1 MRSKK
6 RPSKIRYLIVS
17 AFIVG
22 LACTTAFAAPPDDP
36 LTESPATEKYTVQ
49 LGTFKTVSAMKDLY
63 LQVPMKYRR
72 KTLVCHSGIHYTLR
86 CGSFAKKN
94 DSTPVFREFNDLG
107 LKPVVVKARLN
118 NCSPAD
124 TFFGDYDKEKGIGA
138 LPSLKRPR
146 PTPRKEG
153 VYTDLLDPKVKSY
166 LSKGEMSVLPEVTTK
181 VLLSNRDV
189 NRVTCMSGPI
199 KDIIYSKEKG
209 ITVKTDGNNAFVKF
223 LISRDPA
230 TGDMIYTKI
239 PSEFYVVCGKEGT
252 VYTLIAVPRDIPAQ
266 AVQLASDK
274 KDIKKNLSLFQGIP
288 FEKKV
293 LLLVKDTYR
302 DQIPDSFTV
311 KILNRPLNIFRDISI
326 SLKRQIN
333 ADGEGLDVKEYVL
346 SLKPQSTKENMRLK
360 EKFFLLP
367 ELAQN
372 PVGIA
377 LEHMTLKKG
386 RPARL
391 FIVEHHPD

>member
-124 TFFGDYDKEKGIGA
+124 TFFKSVAKEKVLEAPQKSRPVI
-138 LPSLKRPR
+138 KRQ
-146 PTPRKEG
+146 G

-166 LSKGEMSVLPEVTTK
+166 LSKGEMAVLPEVTTK

-189 NRVTCMSGPI
+189 NRVTCMNGPI

-209 ITVKTDGNNAFVKF
+209 ITVKADWNNAFVKF

-266 AVQLASDK
+266 AVQLFSHK
-274 KDIKKNLSLFQGIP
+274 KEIKKNLSMFEGIP
-288 FEKKV
+288 FERKV

-311 KILNRPLNIFRDISI
+311 KLLNRPLNIFRDISI